1 MVCPT
6 VLRKSGAMTLAR
18 ACWSLTAVVLAVVGL
33 ILLIDDYLGY
43 AIVTLVIA
51 LAAAINLL

>member
-1 MVCPT
+1 
-6 VLRKSGAMTLAR
+6 MTLAR

-51 LAAAINLL
+51 FAAAINLL

>member
-1 MVCPT
+1 